1 MHISYDLI
9 KLKAI
14 DFATKME
21 VDNPPKFSNGW
32 MQKFLK
38 RHGFKKYNVHG
49 ESGAVNLQM
58 LQAAIPSLQIQISQ
72 FSPQNVYNMDETG
85 LFFSLFVLFSTPT
98 TNLPT
103 KHQSYSTN

>member
-1 MHISYDLI
+1 MGVSELSAKISRRIKHLDLDNAIAKWVIECQHLNMHISYDLI

-38 RHGFKKYNVHG
+38 RDGFKK
-49 ESGAVNLQM
+49 
-58 LQAAIPSLQIQISQ
+58 
-72 FSPQNVYNMDETG
+72 
-85 LFFSLFVLFSTPT
+85 T
-98 TNLPT
+98 TFREWCC
-103 KHQSYSTN
+103 